1 MLEVRRLRLL
11 RELKIRGTL
20 AGVAIALKLSPSAV
34 SQQLAQLEK
43 EVGVSLLRKV
53 GRRVQLTPQ
62 AEILIDHTSAVLD
75 RIELAESDLT
85 ASMTTAT
92 GLVRTAVFQTAA
104 LALMPTALSLLS
116 RDYPQLRVEMTQREP
131 ETALYETWARDF
143 DLVVAEEYPG
153 HAAAH
158 FAELDRAVLTTDAIR
173 LAVPESR
180 NASVRSIEDVA
191 ALAWVMEP
199 RGAASRHWAEQ
210 RCRQAGFEPDVRFE
224 TADLQAHVRLVESG
238 NAVALLPDLV
248 WTGRDVTVALID
260 LPDDPHRNIFTAA
273 RKSSANT
280 PRIVACRKS
289 LEIAA
294 VGARAAAATAQEIRS
309 QKRAGM
315 R

>member
-1 MLEVRRLRLL
+1 MLDVRRLRLL
-11 RELKIRGTL
+11 RELKLRGTL
-20 AGVAIALKLSPSAV
+20 AEVAVALNLSPSAV
-34 SQQLAQLEK
+34 SQQLAQLEN
-43 EVGVSLLRKV
+43 EVGVVLLRKV

-62 AEILIDHTSAVLD
+62 AEILIGHTAVVLD
-75 RIELAESDLT
+75 RLELAESEMT
-85 ASMTTAT
+85 ASLATAT

-104 LALMPTALSLLS
+104 LALMPTALSFLS
-116 RDYPQLRVEMTQREP
+116 SEYPQLRVEMTQREP

-158 FAELDRAVLTTDAIR
+158 FPELDRTLLTTDAIR
-173 LAVPESR
+173 LAVPQAR
-180 NASVRSIEDVA
+180 GRSVRSIEDA
-191 ALAWVMEP
+191 GGLSWVMEP

-248 WTGRDVTVALID
+248 WIGRDITVALID
-260 LPDDPHRNIFTAA
+260 LPDDPHRNIVTAA

-280 PRIVACRKS
+280 PAIVACRKS
-289 LEIAA
+289 LEMAA
-294 VGARAAAATAQEIRS
+294 LGLRTAAILAQGTGLRKER
-309 QKRAGM
+309 
-315 R
+315 